1 MTQTT
6 SGAKELLDKINANHM
21 NALVGIISVEVCDNM
36 NLELIAGMLSN
47 ARAEGYADARG
58 I

>member
-1 MTQTT
+1 
-6 SGAKELLDKINANHM
+6 M